1 MNRYT
6 SGPAAKIA
14 RRADTVFAEKSVE
27 NQMRVAQWRT
37 RHGQKILQHKQPSPR
52 DWDLR

>member
-6 SGPAAKIA
+6 SGPAANIA
-14 RRADTVFAEKSVE
+14 RRANRVVAEESVE
-27 NQMRVAQWRT
+27 KQVRVDQWRA

-52 DWDLR
+52 ESGL